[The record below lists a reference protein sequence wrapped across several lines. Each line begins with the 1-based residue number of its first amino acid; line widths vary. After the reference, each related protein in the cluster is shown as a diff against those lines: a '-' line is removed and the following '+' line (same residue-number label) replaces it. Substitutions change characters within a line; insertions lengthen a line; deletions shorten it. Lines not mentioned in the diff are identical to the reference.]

1 MKKSLENF
9 NYKEKS
15 KLESRNQ
22 KAQKY
27 IPKIIDIIK
36 ETKVKEKR
44 ILLPQMSK
52 ASSKISAIS
61 KASSKIIDSNTNK
74 NKTNKNAKTI
84 SGNKEK
90 KDLKLFSRKS
100 KTINLLKEKKNV
112 NAVKA
117 PPPQITKE

>member
-61 KASSKIIDSNTNK
+61 KA
-74 NKTNKNAKTI
+74 
-84 SGNKEK
+84 
-90 KDLKLFSRKS
+90 
-100 KTINLLKEKKNV
+100 
-112 NAVKA
+112 
-117 PPPQITKE
+117 